1 MSTQRTAND
10 LMQSAIR
17 IDNDVNGNPRYYFPK
32 FVWPDMDRKAR
43 LSAGLNMY
51 RGKRYGAG
59 YVMQS
64 YNLASDIDYA
74 LYAIRYEVA

>member
-1 MSTQRTAND
+1 MATQRTTSE
-10 LMQSAIR
+10 LIESAIR

-32 FVWPDMDRKAR
+32 FVWPDMSQKAR

-64 YNLASDIDYA
+64 YSLRTDIDYA
-74 LYAIRYEVA
+74 LYAIRYEVR